1 MTHGADDGPRST
13 GRIAAGMMALATA
26 TALLVAPAR
35 GQTPEVDAIKKV
47 VEASTKSAAPAGA
60 GDAADAKADA
70 PPKGKLDEQVAETE
84 GPISVTE
91 TVNDAHLLQRLE
103 QLLPKYPGV
112 RSIHVEVED
121 GVVTLQGHVRD
132 DEVRDRL
139 RDFVRR
145 VEGVSLVINQ
155 ARTDPEVFTAPQRAR
170 AQIERIASAIA
181 HGWLLWILA
190 VATALGSLSLA
201 RLFGRY
207 GETILTPFT
216 GNTLLRSVL
225 VSVVT
230 GSIVLAGALGA
241 LSILGLTET
250 VLPGLGLAGVVAL
263 AIGFAFRDI
272 TENFIASI
280 LLGTRRPF
288 RQGDYVEVSKYAG
301 VVRTLNTRA
310 TVLVTLEGHQVRIPN
325 SIVFKEVLVNK
336 SASTSTRN
344 AFDVVIPYEASTA
357 AAQEAISKALQ
368 GQDGVLADPPARS
381 LVEALEPDGV
391 RLRVYFWAPTQG
403 VDGLKLMSDAKL
415 KAKVALQE
423 RGITPSPRLVA
434 ATLSG
439 GLAPDAHAA
448 RPAPARAGTGTATPG
463 AAAVIPGGAAAA
475 PANVAAQ
482 AQARANLRRDQ
493 HAAATAEATGPQADQ
508 DHALRSA
515 REEVTSEGQNLIC
528 DKESKACE
536 TDPAKLAAAASSS
549 SAGTPSVNGSSAPTA
564 GS

>member
-1 MTHGADDGPRST
+1 M
-13 GRIAAGMMALATA
+13 GRIARGVMGLAIAFSLALAA
-26 TALLVAPAR
+26 APAR

-47 VEASTKSAAPAGA
+47 VEASTKSAAPAAA
-60 GDAADAKADA
+60 GDAPDAKDA
-70 PPKGKLDEQVAETE
+70 PAPKGKLDEQVAETE

-170 AQIERIASAIA
+170 AQIERIVTAIS
-181 HGWLLWILA
+181 HGWLLWLLA
-190 VATALGSLSLA
+190 VATMLGSLSLA

-230 GSIVLAGALGA
+230 GSIILAGALGA

-288 RQGDYVEVSKYAG
+288 RQGDYIEVSKYAG

-344 AFDVVIPYEASTA
+344 AFDVVIPYEASTS

-368 GQDGVLADPPARS
+368 GQDGVLPDPPARS
-381 LVEALEPDGV
+381 LVEGLEPDGV
-391 RLRVYFWAPTQG
+391 RLRAYFWAPTQG

-434 ATLSG
+434 ATLAG
-439 GLAPDAHAA
+439 GLPTDGHAA
-448 RPAPARAGTGTATPG
+448 RPAPNG
-463 AAAVIPGGAAAA
+463 AVLPPPGGAGGT
-475 PANVAAQ
+475 PATPAGAAAQ

-549 SAGTPSVNGSSAPTA
+549 STGTPSVNGSSASSA